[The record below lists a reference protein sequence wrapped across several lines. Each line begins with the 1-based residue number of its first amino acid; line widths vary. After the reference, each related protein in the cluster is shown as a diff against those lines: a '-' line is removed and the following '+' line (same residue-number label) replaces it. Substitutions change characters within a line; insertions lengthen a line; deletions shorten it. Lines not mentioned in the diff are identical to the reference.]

1 MLYLYSFLAYV
12 FITFICAAGW
22 HLVAFKKIYDRLG
35 AFTREEPIIP
45 LGVASIVLQG
55 LVVAYAF
62 PLFLRDGNAIVQGVV
77 FGLLSVGIFMGSSAV
92 LAEAGKNEVGP
103 LSTWIPL
110 ETAYYLVQGI
120 AVGLALGLIY
130 A

>member
-12 FITFICAAGW
+12 IITFICAAGW
-22 HLVAFKKIYDRLG
+22 HLVAFKKTYDRLG
-35 AFTREEPIIP
+35 VFTRKEPIIP
-45 LGVASIVLQG
+45 LGVTSMLLQG

-62 PLFLRDGNAIVQGVV
+62 PLFLREGNTILQGVV
-77 FGLLSVGIFMGSSAV
+77 FGFLSIGIFMGSGAV
-92 LAEAGKNEVGP
+92 LGEAGKNEVGP

-110 ETAYYLVQGI
+110 ETAYYVLQGI